1 MNYGEYIK
9 QRRTFLKITQVE
21 LGNFLHITPQ
31 GLSNYEK
38 GKSKIPLSL
47 VLDLCFY
54 LKVSINDF
62 FNLKVIEDKEEINL
76 DDYSFDSVQKNIA
89 YYREKSKLTLK
100 EVSKKL
106 GISFQRLSDF
116 ELSKASPSIEEFI
129 SLAKFYNVNFDE
141 FFLKESKVNII
152 KPPIQNSPK
161 KRISKYFYAG
171 IAGFLAVSSIIAI
184 AVPLSLNSS
193 KPQQTVTNR
202 APSIN
207 KFFIKS
213 EIDSSEETT
222 ELINNHD
229 YYFFVILDNS
239 IDSKITSL
247 KFNEVTY
254 NRKSFHEESTNKKVF
269 FKFNSSLLNLGQNEI
284 SFNGFSYLNNNKEE
298 FVSLNEET
306 IKVEV
311 LNDSIPIV
319 TNEKLIVTGT
329 SVQGNL
335 LFSND
340 SNSILKDR
348 KISLSIKKD
357 NKIIQTIETNNNFI
371 FNDLLP
377 EETYELEASIFA
389 NFYDGKGETIHI
401 LFTKTF
407 TTTPLVFLSSLTSST
422 NSVSYNFTINDL
434 KAVKLNRISLTDKD
448 TNKEVFKS
456 TNLIDSID
464 GLTSNHNYIL
474 QVDVTHNATS
484 SIKSYSYDVSTL
496 IVDKPTIILDVTN
509 LSEESFNITPTVN
522 FSLNNF
528 KMNSLK
534 LISSKN
540 DVVKE
545 YQEVKDSYIFDNLL
559 SNTIYKIEYS
569 YSYDLLDGD
578 GIINDTETIE
588 VTTLKYNE
596 PSMLFESLTT
606 DETSIFFSLTETNEK
621 IAPTYI
627 KAELYKNNV
636 LLETTTSRMHKFKNL
651 ESNYSHTLKI
661 HFSYDL
667 KDGNGTIYK
676 TLTKNIITSSDI
688 FIEDLRP
695 GH

>member
-1 MNYGEYIK
+1 MNYGDYIK

-47 VLDLCFY
+47 VLDFCFY
-54 LKVSINDF
+54 LKVNINDF

-100 EVSKKL
+100 EASKKL

-116 ELSKASPSIEEFI
+116 ELGKASPSIDEFI
-129 SLAKFYNVNFDE
+129 SLIKFYNVNFDE

-152 KPPIQNSPK
+152 KTPIQNSPK
-161 KRISKYFYAG
+161 KPLNKYFYAG

-298 FVSLNEET
+298 FVPLKEET

-319 TNEKLIVTGT
+319 TNKKLIVTGT

-377 EETYELEASIFA
+377 EETYEIIICFDCL
-389 NFYDGKGETIHI
+389 NFFII
-401 LFTKTF
+401 LF
-407 TTTPLVFLSSLTSST
+407 
-422 NSVSYNFTINDL
+422 
-434 KAVKLNRISLTDKD
+434 
-448 TNKEVFKS
+448 
-456 TNLIDSID
+456 
-464 GLTSNHNYIL
+464 
-474 QVDVTHNATS
+474 
-484 SIKSYSYDVSTL
+484 
-496 IVDKPTIILDVTN
+496 
-509 LSEESFNITPTVN
+509 
-522 FSLNNF
+522 
-528 KMNSLK
+528 
-534 LISSKN
+534 
-540 DVVKE
+540 
-545 YQEVKDSYIFDNLL
+545 
-559 SNTIYKIEYS
+559 NT
-569 YSYDLLDGD
+569 
-578 GIINDTETIE
+578 
-588 VTTLKYNE
+588 
-596 PSMLFESLTT
+596 
-606 DETSIFFSLTETNEK
+606 
-621 IAPTYI
+621 
-627 KAELYKNNV
+627 
-636 LLETTTSRMHKFKNL
+636 
-651 ESNYSHTLKI
+651 
-661 HFSYDL
+661 
-667 KDGNGTIYK
+667 
-676 TLTKNIITSSDI
+676 
-688 FIEDLRP
+688 
-695 GH
+695 

>member
-1 MNYGEYIK
+1 MNYGDYIK

-129 SLAKFYNVNFDE
+129 SLAKFYNVDFDE

-152 KPPIQNSPK
+152 KTPIQNSTK
-161 KRISKYFYAG
+161 KRLNKYFYAG

-184 AVPLSLNSS
+184 AVPMSLNSS
-193 KPQQTVTNR
+193 KPQQTVTSR
-202 APSIN
+202 VPSIN
-207 KFFIKS
+207 KIFIKS
-213 EIDSSEETT
+213 EIDSREETI

-311 LNDSIPIV
+311 LNDSIPV
-319 TNEKLIVTGT
+319 VANEKLIITGT
-329 SVQGNL
+329 SVQGKI

-340 SNSILKDR
+340 NNSILKDK

-357 NKIIQTIETNNNFI
+357 DQIIQTIETNNNFI
-371 FNDLLP
+371 FNNLLP

-389 NFYDGKGETIHI
+389 NFYDGKGETTHI
-401 LFTKTF
+401 LFTKSF
-407 TTTPLVFLSSLTSST
+407 TTTPLIILNSLTSST

-434 KAVKLNRISLTDKD
+434 EEVKLNSISLIDKN
-448 TNKEVFKS
+448 TSEEVFKS
-456 TNLIDSID
+456 TNLIDYID
-464 GLTSNHNYIL
+464 GLTSNHNYL
-474 QVDVTHNATS
+474 LKVDVTHNSNS
-484 SIKSYSYDVSTL
+484 SIKSYSYNVSTL
-496 IVDKPTIILDVTN
+496 IVDNPTINLDITN
-509 LSEESFNITPTVN
+509 LSEENFIVTPIIN

-528 KMNSLK
+528 KMDSLK
-534 LISSKN
+534 LISNKN
-540 DVVKE
+540 NIIKE
-545 YQEVKDSYIFDNLL
+545 YQDIKDSYSFDNLL
-559 SNTIYKIEYS
+559 SNTTYTLEYS
-569 YSYDLLDGD
+569 YSYDLLDGN
-578 GIINDTETIE
+578 GIINGTKTIE

-596 PSMLFESLTT
+596 PSMLFESLTA

-627 KAELYKNNV
+627 KTELYKNNI

-661 HFSYDL
+661 HYSYDL
-667 KDGNGTIYK
+667 KDGNGIIYK
-676 TLTKNIITSSDI
+676 TLTRSIITSSDI